1 MRWNSVIRS
10 TSEGDRSA
18 EITVHMTEGE
28 AALIALALEEFK
40 VNAAQGL
47 IEHRPDLE
55 FGPAQYVAVE
65 FLVDWIERACC
76 MTREQLYRVNWWE
89 TLEELDAEDW
99 AEFAPRCELPSIQV
113 SELGSVPELPPLL
126 EAELD
131 AIMRELD
138 PAGVFA

>member
-10 TSEGDRSA
+10 TSEGDRTA

-40 VNAAQGL
+40 VNAQQGL
-47 IEHRPDLE
+47 IEHRPDLD

-76 MTREQLYRVNWWE
+76 MTREQLYRVNWWQ
-89 TLEELDAEDW
+89 TLEELDVEDW
-99 AEFAPRCELPSIQV
+99 AELAPRSPWPRPQELA
-113 SELGSVPELPPLL
+113 SVPELPPLL
-126 EAELD
+126 EAELS
-131 AIMRELD
+131 AIMHEIESDR
-138 PAGVFA
+138 VFA